1 MEMNK
6 IFSLENSGCFEDSLT
21 ELLRSTVQQMLEQA
35 IEVSYALPRTAQCSG
50 FAVGSEMRP
59 SPEPLG
65 PDWHRTG
72 CGVDTEGGRSTT
84 VFLAL

>member
-21 ELLRSTVQQMLEQA
+21 ELLKSTVQQMLEQA
-35 IEVSYALPRTAQCSG
+35 IEVSYVLPRTAQCSG
-50 FAVGSEMRP
+50 FSVGSEKRP
-59 SPEPLG
+59 SPDPPG
-65 PDWHRTG
+65 SDWHRTG
-72 CGVDTEGGRSTT
+72 CGVDAESGRFTT